1 MSVGSRRAGIPREQ
15 ARLRPLYARILGLQY
30 LSPSGFLCFVF
41 FEGAVALGILLALA
55 ELVSWWGVLVLP
67 LTVALMVK
75 LNDVVAGALTP
86 TTARAGTSRVRA
98 GASTSAAGS
107 VRRPT
112 AGGTRRPPAGRS
124 YTITGSAP
132 VTPVPQAPLSPA
144 APMSPAAPISPA
156 VQVSP
161 ASSIGPTVP
170 ISPAVPFGAPGP
182 ATREFQDAPDDPRVF
197 GAPGAGHEAPM
208 REASMREA
216 SMQDAPMRELPTVEV
231 PTGLTAGRASWPASG
246 GAPAGR
252 LAGHAEADA
261 PLNGARAA
269 RTRADRDD
277 QVDNPSQW
285 ARQSGSRRYQ

>member
-55 ELVSWWGVLVLP
+55 ELVTWWGVLVLP

-86 TTARAGTSRVRA
+86 TTARAAAGTSRVRA
-98 GASTSAAGS
+98 GASTSGAVGRPGS
-107 VRRPT
+107 G
-112 AGGTRRPPAGRS
+112 ASRRPPAGRS

-132 VTPVPQAPLSPA
+132 VTPLP
-144 APMSPAAPISPA
+144 PAAPISPA
-156 VQVSP
+156 
-161 ASSIGPTVP
+161 AT
-170 ISPAVPFGAPGP
+170 PGR
-182 ATREFQDAPDDPRVF
+182 ATREFEEAPDDPRVF
-197 GAPGAGHEAPM
+197 GAPAAGHEAPTGLAGAH
-208 REASMREA
+208 EAPIGLAAGHEA
-216 SMQDAPMRELPTVEV
+216 
-231 PTGLTAGRASWPASG
+231 PTGLAAGRASWPTSG
-246 GAPAGR
+246 GAPAHR

-261 PLNGARAA
+261 PLNAPRAT
-269 RTRADRDD
+269 RTRVERDD

>member
-30 LSPSGFLCFVF
+30 LNPSGFLCFVF

-86 TTARAGTSRVRA
+86 TAARAASGTSRVRA
-98 GASTSAAGS
+98 GASGAGS
-107 VRRPT
+107 
-112 AGGTRRPPAGRS
+112 AGRLGSGATRRPPSGRS
-124 YTITGSAP
+124 YTVTGSAP
-132 VTPVPQAPLSPA
+132 VTPVT
-144 APMSPAAPISPA
+144 PAAPISPA
-156 VQVSP
+156 VPS
-161 ASSIGPTVP
+161 
-170 ISPAVPFGAPGP
+170 GP
-182 ATREFQDAPDDPRVF
+182 ATREFEDAPDDRRVF
-197 GAPGAGHEAPM
+197 GAPGAGREAPTALAPGHEAP
-208 REASMREA
+208 
-216 SMQDAPMRELPTVEV
+216 
-231 PTGLTAGRASWPASG
+231 TGLAAGRVSWPTSG
-246 GAPAGR
+246 GTPAGR

-261 PLNGARAA
+261 PLNAPRAA
-269 RTRADRDD
+269 RTRVERDD